1 MTQSSDGSSSTGS
14 PETDSEL
21 AARRERLSSELK
33 RRSDLKEAED
43 AGTRKPRSDASGLA
57 RALRVSSEFVAG
69 VIAGGVVGW
78 IFDHFLGTRPWGMI
92 VFLLLGFAAG
102 TLNVMR
108 SAGLKSSPGGT
119 TSEGP

>member
-1 MTQSSDGSSSTGS
+1 MTQSSDGTPAPND
-14 PETDSEL
+14 PETDDDL
-21 AARRERLSSELK
+21 AARRERLSRELK

-78 IFDHFLGTRPWGMI
+78 IFDHFLGTQPWGMI

-102 TLNVMR
+102 TMNVMR
-108 SAGLKSSPGGT
+108 SAGLKTGPGGT